1 MSNMVAIPLS
11 EGKSLIAVILLLTG
25 MLGVGITS
33 GLIGS
38 GCENRQAIYYNNNI
52 TVGESGSIEV
62 SVDVPPLGE
71 RNAAAFVRVKD
82 ADDDKR
88 FMSQWSNLAGTLP
101 RSDKPDLS
109 ATARIEPENIPF
121 EVSSGDRLQVL
132 YVGDALEV
140 PLRCQQFTEKYLV
153 DRVIS

>member
-1 MSNMVAIPLS
+1 MLV
-11 EGKSLIAVILLLTG
+11 LTG
-25 MLGVGITS
+25 TLGVGIAS

-38 GCENRQAIYYNNNI
+38 GCENRQAIYYDNDI
-52 TVGESGSIEV
+52 TVGKSGSVEV
-62 SVDVPPLGE
+62 SVDAPPLGE

-82 ADDDKR
+82 VDDDER
-88 FMSQWSNLAGTLP
+88 FMGQWSNLAGTLP
-101 RSDKPDLS
+101 KSDKPNLS

-132 YVGDALEV
+132 YVGDALEA

-153 DRVIS
+153 DRVIP